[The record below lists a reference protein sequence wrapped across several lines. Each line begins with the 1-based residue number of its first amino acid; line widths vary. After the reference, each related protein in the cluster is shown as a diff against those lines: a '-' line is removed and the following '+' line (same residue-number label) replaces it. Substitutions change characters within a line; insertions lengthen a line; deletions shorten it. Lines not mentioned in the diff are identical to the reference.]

1 MLILLHHDRDGAR
14 VIELTGDLDVY
25 TAPRLR
31 AGHSRLV
38 IDLERCEFIDAL
50 REQAGKDGKR

>member
-1 MLILLHHDRDGAR
+1 

-50 REQAGKDGKR
+50 REPAGKDGER